1 MKSCAAVET
10 LATRSGRDGAKRG
23 GACRRVDPL
32 IGPRMKRRDALLAFI
47 SLGAVAAPT
56 CTLAQLRK
64 AARPPVLGLL
74 YPNPTSAT
82 VSAAI
87 RARLKELGWIEGE
100 NLLIEEASSEGN
112 SDRLA
117 ALAVELVRKRVHV
130 IWTAGPEAALAA
142 ARATGSIPIAFYGV
156 GFPVE
161 QGLVDSLARPGRNV
175 TGLAA
180 FAGSEGGKGLEI
192 LREIVP
198 TAKRLAVVTTASAVA
213 TLAGGE
219 YQVPV
224 NRLEST
230 AATLG
235 FETRTFAVSRSEDFE
250 AAFAKIL
257 EMRAHA
263 VRFDHTGLT
272 FRERRRIADFASGSR
287 LPSVGAVKEFV
298 EAGGLLAYGA
308 DRTWM
313 VMRSF
318 DHVDKLLRGARPAEL
333 PVELPS
339 KFELTLNRKTAEAL
353 GVTIPQTVLL
363 RADEVIQ

>member
-1 MKSCAAVET
+1 M
-10 LATRSGRDGAKRG
+10 G
-23 GACRRVDPL
+23 DPL
-32 IGPRMKRRDALLAFI
+32 MGARMRRRDALRAFL
-47 SLGAVAAPT
+47 SLGAAAAPS
-56 CTLAQLRK
+56 CGLAQLQN

-74 YPNPTSAT
+74 YPNPSSAMA
-82 VSAAI
+82 SAAI
-87 RARLKELGWIEGE
+87 VARLKELGWIQGQ

-112 SDRLA
+112 SDRLT
-117 ALAVELVRKRVHV
+117 ALAAELMRKHVQV
-130 IWTAGPEAALAA
+130 IWAAGPEAALAA
-142 ARATGSIPIAFYGV
+142 ARATRSIPIAFYGV

-161 QGLVDSLARPGRNV
+161 QGLVDSLARPGGNV

-198 TAKRLAVVTTASAVA
+198 TAKRLAIVTTASAVA
-213 TLAGGE
+213 TVAGGE
-219 YQVPV
+219 YRVPGD
-224 NRLEST
+224 RLEST
-230 AATLG
+230 AAALG
-235 FETRTFAVSRSEDFE
+235 FETQTFAVSRREDFE

-272 FRERRRIADFASGSR
+272 FRERQRIADFASGSR
-287 LPSVGAVKEFV
+287 LPSVGGVREFV

-308 DRTWM
+308 NRTWM

-318 DHVDKLLRGARPAEL
+318 DHVDKLLRGARPAEV

-339 KFELTLNRKTAEAL
+339 KFELTLNRRAAKAL

-363 RADEVIQ
+363 RADEVVQ